1 MKVNIVIG
9 DVVWG
14 LILAIIHRLIDSV
27 NQKKQFYEL
36 MNKVVTSER
45 VLFICLFIYLFNTF

>member
-1 MKVNIVIG
+1 MNVNIVIG